1 MFQGLT
7 CQRERI
13 SQKGTFHWAA
23 VTEPRWVARVS
34 CRQGMWKSLL
44 GQECWRGV
52 RGGRATLSLDVSAPG
67 RCLPEQCGPER
78 SPSRRE
84 LALCSPRAPWGPPVT
99 GGSASVLT
107 CPLLCS
113 RPSSLS
119 PQALPTPTWTDAA
132 VVASWTGSRP
142 LRDERPGPK
151 PSGLLVQL

>member
-84 LALCSPRAPWGPPVT
+84 LALCSPRAPWGPPSREAAPRSSPAPC
-99 GGSASVLT
+99 SALAPRLSV
-107 CPLLCS
+107 PKHF
-113 RPSSLS
+113 
-119 PQALPTPTWTDAA
+119 LP
-132 VVASWTGSRP
+132 
-142 LRDERPGPK
+142 RPGLTPRLWLPGPALG
-151 PSGLLVQL
+151 PSEMRGLARSPLAS